1 MVAGLLALGASAA
14 ETASGSDRSG
24 VRHWAF
30 QTLNRPAVPEVRR
43 AERVRGPIDGFVQ
56 ARLEGLRLSLGPEA
70 DRWALIRRVAFVLT
84 GLPPTPEEIETFLA
98 DDDREGMAYARMV
111 ERYLASPR
119 FGEAW
124 GKRWLDAAG
133 YADSNGYFNADTDR
147 PLASRYRD
155 YVVRAFNRNLPFDR
169 FVREQLAGDELSG
182 WRPGEPVTPEIVELL
197 EATHFLRNG
206 QDGSGESDGN
216 PDEVRADRYYAL
228 ESALQIVGSCLMGTT
243 LQCAK
248 CHDHKFEPVTQQEY
262 YRLQALLYPA
272 FNIEKW
278 AKPNDRVVEAPLPG
292 ELESWQARERGL
304 DAEESEARRSLA
316 SWMTSERPRGRVLFT
331 DRFEP
336 GVKLTERWS
345 NVAPGDDH
353 PGGSPA
359 VTLDSAQAPGAVVD
373 GGRLQI
379 VEGGGSGDRWIST
392 RQSFEW
398 RPGRTG
404 EWIQVTFDLVAVKV
418 KETDRPAERVGYF
431 LATHDFDDSSGVAG
445 GNVLIDGHPDGPTQ
459 VQTDYPGTDARG
471 RGEIGS
477 SGYRAGRNY
486 GVRLT
491 RTGADEFLLEHLVE
505 GAPEGKTL
513 KLAAADLPPGGFGFE
528 YCCGRSFVVDNVEV
542 ESSNDADADWVRRD
556 AVFREAL
563 SARKKEVDDRLQSVA
578 ARRTP
583 KPGRIAWVSDRESE
597 PPEVRLLKR
606 GNPKTPGPAVEPGFP
621 AYLATGGTNAVI
633 RPSATGTGR
642 RRAWAEWM
650 TACGSPQSALLAR
663 VTVNRFWQA
672 CFGAGLVSTP
682 DNLGVS
688 GSRPSHPELLEWLA
702 AKFVESGW
710 DTKALLRRVVQSSV
724 FRQASVATPEALERD
739 ASNQALS
746 RFPLRRLE
754 AEQIRDAVLSVSGRL
769 GGKSEGP
776 YVPTMRD
783 GSGEVVVDE
792 GRADAFSRSLFLQQR
807 RTQVTTLLGLFDAPA
822 IVFNCTQRSA
832 TTQPLQSLG
841 LLNSGFAVRRGEDL
855 AERLRRECGG
865 EVGARIRRGF
875 LLVAGRGPE
884 AEEET
889 WARAFLDE
897 QRGAYAGR
905 ADAEL
910 RAWADF
916 GQALLAMNSF
926 LYLE

>member
-1 MVAGLLALGASAA
+1 
-14 ETASGSDRSG
+14 
-24 VRHWAF
+24 
-30 QTLNRPAVPEVRR
+30 
-43 AERVRGPIDGFVQ
+43 
-56 ARLEGLRLSLGPEA
+56 
-70 DRWALIRRVAFVLT
+70 
-84 GLPPTPEEIETFLA
+84 
-98 DDDREGMAYARMV
+98 
-111 ERYLASPR
+111 
-119 FGEAW
+119 
-124 GKRWLDAAG
+124 
-133 YADSNGYFNADTDR
+133 
-147 PLASRYRD
+147 
-155 YVVRAFNRNLPFDR
+155 
-169 FVREQLAGDELSG
+169 
-182 WRPGEPVTPEIVELL
+182 
-197 EATHFLRNG
+197 
-206 QDGSGESDGN
+206 
-216 PDEVRADRYYAL
+216 
-228 ESALQIVGSCLMGTT
+228 
-243 LQCAK
+243 
-248 CHDHKFEPVTQQEY
+248 
-262 YRLQALLYPA
+262 
-272 FNIEKW
+272 
-278 AKPNDRVVEAPLPG
+278 
-292 ELESWQARERGL
+292 
-304 DAEESEARRSLA
+304 
-316 SWMTSERPRGRVLFT
+316 
-331 DRFEP
+331 
-336 GVKLTERWS
+336 
-345 NVAPGDDH
+345 
-353 PGGSPA
+353 
-359 VTLDSAQAPGAVVD
+359 
-373 GGRLQI
+373 
-379 VEGGGSGDRWIST
+379 
-392 RQSFEW
+392 
-398 RPGRTG
+398 
-404 EWIQVTFDLVAVKV
+404 
-418 KETDRPAERVGYF
+418 
-431 LATHDFDDSSGVAG
+431 
-445 GNVLIDGHPDGPTQ
+445 
-459 VQTDYPGTDARG
+459 
-471 RGEIGS
+471 
-477 SGYRAGRNY
+477 
-486 GVRLT
+486 
-491 RTGADEFLLEHLVE
+491 
-505 GAPEGKTL
+505 
-513 KLAAADLPPGGFGFE
+513 
-528 YCCGRSFVVDNVEV
+528 
-542 ESSNDADADWVRRD
+542 
-556 AVFREAL
+556 
-563 SARKKEVDDRLQSVA
+563 
-578 ARRTP
+578 
-583 KPGRIAWVSDRESE
+583 
-597 PPEVRLLKR
+597 
-606 GNPKTPGPAVEPGFP
+606 
-621 AYLATGGTNAVI
+621 
-633 RPSATGTGR
+633 
-642 RRAWAEWM
+642 M

-897 QRGAYAGR
+897 QRSAYAGR